1 VKFETMPTEPN
12 CSVGGG
18 EAMNTQTWAALALL
32 ELTARKEGFAGVADA
47 ARALQQRVAVVENT
61 RRARWN

>member
-1 VKFETMPTEPN
+1 
-12 CSVGGG
+12 
-18 EAMNTQTWAALALL
+18 MNTRTWAALALL
-32 ELTARKEGFAGVADA
+32 ELTARKEGFTGVADA